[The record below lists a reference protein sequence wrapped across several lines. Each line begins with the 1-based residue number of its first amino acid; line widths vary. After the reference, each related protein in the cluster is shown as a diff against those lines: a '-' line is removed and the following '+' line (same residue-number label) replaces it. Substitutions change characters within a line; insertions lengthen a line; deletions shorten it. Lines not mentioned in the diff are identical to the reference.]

1 MSLPPMNHE
10 HATTLAEQAALMGA
24 EMWELI
30 EDDEL
35 APLMDHVLSALIY
48 LHGYAQQV
56 ENRLV
61 ELLDSN
67 KQLSALLEH
76 QLNLPT
82 VVVVDEQGRPVS
94 SDSQN
99 GVLSIPQSVIA
110 PITGVAWRGDS
121 GTYFDNMEEI
131 NHGLAQAISSAFG
144 QPQHPSEKAMFD
156 AIEADFAEI
165 DPDDDHAA

>member
-10 HATTLAEQAALMGA
+10 HATTLAEQAALMGP

-67 KQLSALLEH
+67 KQLSALLE
-76 QLNLPT
+76 QAAGVRGVPAGRTVEPVLIVDDLPQH
-82 VVVVDEQGRPVS
+82 V
-94 SDSQN
+94 
-99 GVLSIPQSVIA
+99 
-110 PITGVAWRGDS
+110 TGVAWRGEA

-165 DPDDDHAA
+165 DADDDHAA

>member
-56 ENRLV
+56 EARMV

-67 KQLSALLEH
+67 KQLSALLEQ
-76 QLNLPT
+76 QLAGLETIDPN
-82 VVVVDEQGRPVS
+82 VVVHAEH
-94 SDSQN
+94 
-99 GVLSIPQSVIA
+99 
-110 PITGVAWRGDS
+110 ITGVAWRGEA

-131 NHGLAQAISSAFG
+131 NHGLAQAISDAFG
-144 QPQHPSEKAMFD
+144 QPAHPSERAMFD
-156 AIEADFAEI
+156 AIEAEFAEM
-165 DPDDDHAA
+165 DPPDDHSA